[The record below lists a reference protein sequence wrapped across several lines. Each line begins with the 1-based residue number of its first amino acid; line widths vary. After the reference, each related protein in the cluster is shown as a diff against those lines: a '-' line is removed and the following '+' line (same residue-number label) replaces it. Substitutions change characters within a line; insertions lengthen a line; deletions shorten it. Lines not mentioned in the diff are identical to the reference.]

1 MPMLTQAQQ
10 MRENAVLNN
19 YVEAVD
25 EYVPAPGQFINTMPE
40 YVEGDTPE
48 IMAAKCTTI
57 LQANST
63 GDTDGQG
70 IICLGAYGG
79 YITFH
84 FDHSIANL
92 EGNDLRIVGNAF
104 NEVGSTVGG
113 SSEPGIIMVSKD
125 VNHNWLPDDPW
136 YELAGS
142 ADVDSVGK
150 VVYNYSITY
159 RYLPMEATPWTDN
172 RGEDGTVPRNGYH
185 KQDYW
190 PLWLN
195 ASELTFSGTLL
206 PKSGIRSMTGF
217 IQLFYREGY
226 VDNRPDDTTFDISH
240 AVDTNRQ
247 PIDLDFVDF
256 VRIYCATNQ
265 QYPIIGETS
274 TELRIA
280 EDLHLDASIEAIT
293 NATANIIELDLP
305 STPIHC
311 YDLTGRSVTPRKPG
325 MYIVNGK
332 KLLLK

>member
-1 MPMLTQAQQ
+1 
-10 MRENAVLNN
+10 
-19 YVEAVD
+19 
-25 EYVPAPGQFINTMPE
+25 
-40 YVEGDTPE
+40 
-48 IMAAKCTTI
+48 
-57 LQANST
+57 
-63 GDTDGQG
+63 
-70 IICLGAYGG
+70 
-79 YITFH
+79 
-84 FDHSIANL
+84 
-92 EGNDLRIVGNAF
+92 
-104 NEVGSTVGG
+104 
-113 SSEPGIIMVSKD
+113 
-125 VNHNWLPDDPW
+125 
-136 YELAGS
+136 
-142 ADVDSVGK
+142 
-150 VVYNYSITY
+150 
-159 RYLPMEATPWTDN
+159 
-172 RGEDGTVPRNGYH
+172 
-185 KQDYW
+185 
-190 PLWLN
+190 
-195 ASELTFSGTLL
+195 
-206 PKSGIRSMTGF
+206 MTGF